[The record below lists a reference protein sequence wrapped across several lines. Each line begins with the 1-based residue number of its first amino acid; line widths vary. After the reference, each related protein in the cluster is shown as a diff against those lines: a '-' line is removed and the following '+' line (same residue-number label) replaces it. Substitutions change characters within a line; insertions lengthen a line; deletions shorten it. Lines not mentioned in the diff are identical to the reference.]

1 VKPCTTSAPVPDPAT
16 WDIGSQPGNT
26 VTTTAQFYQDTAL
39 TGRSSGDWTGEMS
52 SAAAIDGDSAHP
64 PRQLTE
70 QGRERKQQLV
80 DAAAALFAERG
91 YGATRI
97 SDICARA
104 GVAKGLFYWYF
115 PTKLDL
121 FSELVR
127 TMRHRLRKAQGDA
140 MDPSADP
147 LTRIRQGTVASVRF
161 MAEHAAYFSL
171 VDVERSDPEI
181 ADALA
186 AGSGIYLD
194 DVTALIREAQAAGQ
208 IPDPDAALLGL
219 GVLGAVSS
227 FSNALRAGRVDL
239 GPDELAE
246 FVADWVVRALG

>member
-1 VKPCTTSAPVPDPAT
+1 
-16 WDIGSQPGNT
+16 
-26 VTTTAQFYQDTAL
+26 
-39 TGRSSGDWTGEMS
+39 MS
-52 SAAAIDGDSAHP
+52 SAAAIDGGSADP

-147 LTRIRQGTVASVRF
+147 LTRIRRHARLRKKVVGTAVRPRLVVNRSSRHVF
-161 MAEHAAYFSL
+161 VQL
-171 VDVERSDPEI
+171 VDDDTSTTLASASTMEADLRAMEGDKTAKAKRVGELLAER
-181 ADALA
+181 AKA
-186 AGSGIYLD
+186 AG
-194 DVTALIREAQAAGQ
+194 V
-208 IPDPDAALLGL
+208 DAVVFDRG
-219 GVLGAVSS
+219 G
-227 FSNALRAGRVDL
+227 NRYAGRV
-239 GPDELAE
+239 AAI
-246 FVADWVVRALG
+246 ADGAREGGLSL